1 MGKWKR
7 LRNFFEN
14 FIKLKKVYIV
24 NFIFVIINKSKKV
37 FFKNAC
43 ISFGNGLYFN

>member
-37 FFKNAC
+37 F
-43 ISFGNGLYFN
+43 